1 MLDKASIRNWDE
13 LWSSRYEGQLML
25 KDDSREVLAMA
36 LTKLSRATHMR
47 SNLRT
52 MALEAH
58 RNSLNLKMLQGDI
71 DRIVSSARRGSDNEI
86 ISRLISRSK
95 QM

>member
-1 MLDKASIRNWDE
+1 
-13 LWSSRYEGQLML
+13 ML

-36 LTKLSRATHMR
+36 LTKLSRATHMH

-71 DRIVSSARRGSDNEI
+71 GRIVSSARRGSDNEI
-86 ISRLISRSK
+86 MSRLISRSK